1 VGPATPARTSSPD
14 KLPFTPD
21 TIKEIV
27 RAKQPDIERC
37 WEQTLAATDK
47 PVDGKL
53 QTHFVITPVGSV
65 KQAKVVKKG
74 TTLKDPALHRC
85 VATVLSTML
94 FPGPPTGRITRWST
108 RSTSRPSLM
117 RLQLTETQALIRNT
131 ARTFAGERVAPG
143 ARDRDRAGQ
152 FPAELL
158 SEMAELGLLGVNVPA
173 EYGGAEAGA
182 ISYALAMMEIAE
194 ACASTAV
201 AMAVTNMC
209 AELITAFGTEQ
220 QKRKYVTRLTSG
232 QAVAGAFALSE
243 AQAGSDA
250 PRSRPAPRRTREGWV
265 LSGSKQW
272 ITSGD
277 KAGGHRGLG
286 AVRRPGAVGSRP
298 SSSTAEPGVSSPVV
312 TRTRWDCGPPPPS
325 RCSSKTAGSPRRR
338 CWGRKAGVPA
348 GDDGARWRTDRD
360 RLAGVRGGARG
371 ADRSGALHQ
380 GAEGVREIG
389 VRLPGRPFMLANIQT
404 ELAGAELMTLRAAGL
419 KESGKPFTREA
430 SMAKVFASEMANRAA
445 DKAVQLHGGYGYI
458 DEFPVERHLRD
469 ARVQTIYEG
478 TSEIQRLVIARELLK
493 AAG

>member
-1 VGPATPARTSSPD
+1 
-14 KLPFTPD
+14 
-21 TIKEIV
+21 
-27 RAKQPDIERC
+27 
-37 WEQTLAATDK
+37 
-47 PVDGKL
+47 
-53 QTHFVITPVGSV
+53 
-65 KQAKVVKKG
+65 
-74 TTLKDPALHRC
+74 
-85 VATVLSTML
+85 
-94 FPGPPTGRITRWST
+94 
-108 RSTSRPSLM
+108 M

-250 PRSRPAPRRTREGWV
+250 SALETRAERTREGWV

-277 KAGGHRGLG
+277 KAGVIVVWARSGGPGAGGLSAFIVDGGTRGLVPG
-286 AVRRPGAVGSRP
+286 RHEDKMGLRASTTVPLQFEDCRLPAEALLGQEGQGFRLAMMALDGGRIGIASQACGVARAALTAAVRY
-298 SSSTAEPGVSSPVV
+298 TKE
-312 TRTRWDCGPPPPS
+312 
-325 RCSSKTAGSPRRR
+325 
-338 CWGRKAGVPA
+338 RKAFGKSVSDFQA
-348 GDDGARWRTDRD
+348 
-360 RLAGVRGGARG
+360 VR
-371 ADRSGALHQ
+371 
-380 GAEGVREIG
+380 
-389 VRLPGRPFMLANIQT
+389 FMLANIQT

-478 TSEIQRLVIARELLK
+478 TSEIQRLVIAR
-493 AAG
+493 AISGMPIR